1 MGLHKKGYRPTGDW
15 ANGQAYEQTGLKTD
29 RRQNGEVE
37 ELTED
42 EKYERKKLQQK
53 NMTKKIRIYRR
64 TGRRRQTK
72 KRAEQTD
79 KDGMTGERTDGRI
92 NRHTCIYQIQQSL
105 G

>member
-1 MGLHKKGYRPTGDW
+1 MGLQKKGNRPTGDW

-64 TGRRRQTK
+64 TGRRRNVQN
-72 KRAEQTD
+72 RQI
-79 KDGMTGERTDGRI
+79 RTE
-92 NRHTCIYQIQQSL
+92 
-105 G
+105 

>member
-1 MGLHKKGYRPTGDW
+1 M
-15 ANGQAYEQTGLKTD
+15 
-29 RRQNGEVE
+29 
-37 ELTED
+37 TED

-53 NMTKKIRIYRR
+53 KMTNVEERVDAD
-64 TGRRRQTK
+64 RQRNVQK
-72 KRAEQTD
+72 YEQTD

>member
-15 ANGQAYEQTGLKTD
+15 ANRQAYEQTGLKTN

-53 NMTKKIRIYRR
+53 KMTKKIRTYRR
-64 TGRRRQTK
+64 TVRRSADRQRNVQK
-72 KRAEQTD
+72 YEQTD
-79 KDGMTGERTDGRI
+79 
-92 NRHTCIYQIQQSL
+92 
-105 G
+105 